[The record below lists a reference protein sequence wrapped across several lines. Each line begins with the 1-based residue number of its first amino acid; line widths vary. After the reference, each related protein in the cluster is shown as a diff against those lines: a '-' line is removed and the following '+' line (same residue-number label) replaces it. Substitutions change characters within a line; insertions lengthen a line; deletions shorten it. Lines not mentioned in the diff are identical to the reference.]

1 MYKPSSSAPAT
12 QTAAPQHVNQNVTY
26 VEVAVFAPLVGTFT
40 YLWPDCLGQIIT
52 GIRIQ
57 VPFGKGKRIGVV
69 INYTTA
75 EPDDE
80 NRYKSVWDRLDDSPL
95 LDQARRKWLQRV
107 GRYYLAQPGE
117 LWSSALG
124 WATQHDTRRFRC
136 PEPSKLRQY
145 SSLLADHF
153 PNRAAI
159 SLKTII
165 QRCKDDIGIR
175 HSISQACAKG
185 WLEEV
190 GHDPLWLKVEQNR
203 EQESYNPPAPVPTD
217 DQHHAITS
225 ITASLGK
232 FQPFLLF
239 GCTGS
244 GKTEVYLKAS
254 ETVIAVGGQVL
265 VLVPEIGL
273 TPLWLSR
280 LKQRFRR
287 VALWHSAMTA
297 RERLQVRQHL
307 QDTDIL
313 IGTRSALFLPLPKL
327 ALIVVDE
334 EHDASFKQQEGMTYS
349 ARDMGVLLAQ
359 EFNIPIVLG
368 SATPSLESWRQV
380 TDGAYH
386 RLNLP
391 QRIAPNKA
399 PIASKVIDMRQE
411 EGPVST
417 SLFTAL
423 QDTLVKKEQSIL
435 FLNRRGY
442 SPALQCTACGDVPEC
457 HACSMRLTLHRR
469 AGQLRCHSCGFRR
482 RVPQTCESCGEVAF
496 MPLGEG
502 TEKLEEWL
510 TEKLPDLRFSRFDR
524 DVITSHARLEK
535 TLTEFEQGELDCLI
549 GTQMLVKGHDFP
561 NVTLVGVINADLGIS
576 MPDFR
581 AGERWWQQMT
591 QVTGRAGRG
600 EKAGQV
606 IIQTRM
612 PEAEWFQRISE
623 SQAESTMNDELQLRE
638 MLRFPPFARWVRIV
652 FSARKLERANQVAM
666 QCASSCAALEG
677 ISISGPMPCPMERVA
692 GQYRIEVLLRDPSRK
707 LLPWKLKSI
716 LSAMPT
722 SRDVR
727 IRIDVDPQDMM

>member
-1 MYKPSSSAPAT
+1 MLSPALTAPT
-12 QTAAPQHVNQNVTY
+12 TEHHVAY
-26 VEVAVFAPLVGTFT
+26 VEIAVFAPLAGTFT
-40 YLWPDCLGQIIT
+40 YLWPAFLGKIAT
-52 GIRIQ
+52 GIRVQI
-57 VPFGKGKRIGVV
+57 PFGKGKRIGVV

-75 EPDDE
+75 APDCK
-80 NRYKSVWDRLDDSPL
+80 NRYKSVLDRLDDTPL
-95 LDQARRKWLQRV
+95 LDQTRRAWLKRV

-124 WATQHDTRRFRC
+124 WASQNDTRRFRC
-136 PEPSKLRQY
+136 LDPSTLQQK
-145 SSLLADHF
+145 SSPLADLF
-153 PNRAAI
+153 QTRAAI
-159 SLKTII
+159 SLKKVIE
-165 QRCKDDIGIR
+165 RCDDTLAVR
-175 HSISQACAKG
+175 HLISQSCAHK
-185 WLEEV
+185 LIEEV
-190 GHDPLWLKVEQNR
+190 SHEPLWLKKQSTG
-203 EQESYNPPAPVPTD
+203 QESENRQSPEATD
-217 DQHHAITS
+217 AQHKAITS
-225 ITASLGK
+225 ITSALKK

-244 GKTEVYLKAS
+244 GKTEVYLKAAQ
-254 ETVIAVGGQVL
+254 EVIAAGDQVL
-265 VLVPEIGL
+265 ILVPEIGL
-273 TPLWLSR
+273 TPLWLMR
-280 LKQRFRR
+280 LRERFKQ

-297 RERLQVRQHL
+297 KERLQVRQHL
-307 QDTDIL
+307 HDTDIL
-313 IGTRSALFLPLPKL
+313 IGTRSALFLPLPRL

-349 ARDMGVLLAQ
+349 ARDMGILLAQ
-359 EFNIPIVLG
+359 ELNIPIVMG

-380 TDGAYH
+380 TSGVYQ

-391 QRIAPNKA
+391 QRIASNNA
-399 PIASKVIDMRQE
+399 PIASSIIDMREE
-411 EGPVST
+411 EGPVSK

-423 QDTLVKKEQSIL
+423 QETLANRDQSIL

-482 RVPQTCESCGEVAF
+482 RVPNTCESCGEVAF

-510 TEKLPDLRFSRFDR
+510 KEKLPDLRFARFDR
-524 DVITSHARLEK
+524 DVITSHNRLEK
-535 TLTEFEQGELDCLI
+535 TLTAFEQGELDCLI

-600 EKAGQV
+600 DKAGQV

-612 PEAEWFQRISE
+612 PDAEWFQRIDE
-623 SQAESTMNDELQLRE
+623 SLAESTMNDELQLRE
-638 MLRFPPFARWVRIV
+638 MLSFPPFARWVRIV
-652 FSARKLERANQVAM
+652 FSARKLERANQVA
-666 QCASSCAALEG
+666 QQYASLCESLEG
-677 ISISGPMPCPMERVA
+677 VSISGPMPCPMERVA

-707 LLPWKLKSI
+707 LLPWKLESI
-716 LSAMPT
+716 QSSMPT

-727 IRIDVDPQDMM
+727 IRMDVDPQDMM

>member
-1 MYKPSSSAPAT
+1 MATPSSSAPAT
-12 QTAAPQHVNQNVTY
+12 AATQRTNQNVTY
-26 VEVAVFAPLVGTFT
+26 VEVAVFAPLTGTFT
-40 YLWPDCLGQIIT
+40 YLWPDCLGQIIA

-57 VPFGKGKRIGVV
+57 IPFGKGKRIGVV
-69 INYTTA
+69 INYTRA
-75 EPDDE
+75 APDHK
-80 NRYKSVWDRLDDSPL
+80 NQYKNVLDRLDDSPL

-107 GRYYLAQPGE
+107 GRYYLAQPGD

-136 PEPSKLRQY
+136 PEPSKLQQHC
-145 SSLLADHF
+145 SLLADLL
-153 PNRAAI
+153 PSRAAI

-165 QRCKDDIGIR
+165 QRCDNVSGMR
-175 HSISQACAKG
+175 HRISQACLKG

-190 GHDPLWLKVEQNR
+190 CHDPLWLKAEQNR
-203 EQESYNPPAPVPTD
+203 EQQSDHLLPPVPTD

-225 ITASLGK
+225 IAASIGK

-244 GKTEVYLKAS
+244 GKTEVYLKAAQA
-254 ETVIAVGGQVL
+254 VIASGGQVL

-280 LKQRFRR
+280 LKQRFSR
-287 VALWHSAMTA
+287 VALWHSAMSA
-297 RERLQVRQHL
+297 KERLQVRQHL

-327 ALIVVDE
+327 QLIVVDE

-359 EFNIPIVLG
+359 ELNIPIVLG

-391 QRIAPNKA
+391 QRIASHNV
-399 PIASKVIDMRQE
+399 PISAKIIDMRQE
-411 EGPVST
+411 QGPVST
-417 SLFTAL
+417 ALFTAL
-423 QDTLVKKEQSIL
+423 QDNLIKKEQSIL

-482 RVPQTCESCGEVAF
+482 RVPHTCESCGEVAF

-510 TEKLPDLRFSRFDR
+510 SEKLPELRFARFDR
-524 DVITSHARLEK
+524 DVITSHVRLEK
-535 TLTEFEQGELDCLI
+535 TLTAFEQGELDCLV

-623 SQAESTMNDELQLRE
+623 SQAESTMNDELRLRE
-638 MLRFPPFARWVRIV
+638 MLHFPPFARWVRIV
-652 FSARKLERANQVAM
+652 FSARKLERANQLAM
-666 QCASSCAALEG
+666 QCVSSCGDLEG
-677 ISISGPMPCPMERVA
+677 ISITGPMPCPMERIA
-692 GQYRIEVLLRDPSRK
+692 GQYRIEVLLRDPTRK
-707 LLPWKLKSI
+707 RLPWTLESI

-722 SRDVR
+722 ARDVR